1 MIYTILVPQGAEYK
15 AVCRGLSRVTVSQPQ
30 VIAVPLGM
38 QPLYQFLEKNCQ
50 HLNQLNQK
58 VLLMGLCGSLNQRYS
73 VGDIVLYQDC
83 VYQENLRECDSK
95 FTTEIHHQLGD
106 KASFVKGLTSDRVI
120 SLAEEKR
127 NLHQKSGADVVD
139 MEGFTFLK
147 FFQQLGIS
155 TAMLRVVSD
164 DALHDIPDL
173 TTAINADG
181 SLQPLPLT
189 LALIRQPLAA
199 TRLIRGSLQG
209 LKILETVAY
218 CLASPQTRS

>member
-1 MIYTILVPQGAEYK
+1 MIYTILVPQGAEYQ
-15 AVCRGLSRVTVSQPQ
+15 AVCRGLSRVRVSQSQ

-50 HLNQLNQK
+50 HLNQLNQR

-73 VGDIVLYQDC
+73 VGDIVIYEDC
-83 VYQENLRECDSK
+83 VYQENLRECDGN

-106 KASFVKGLTSDRVI
+106 KVSFVKGLTSDRVI

-127 NLHQKSGADVVD
+127 NLHQKSGVDVVD
-139 MEGFTFLK
+139 MEGFAFLE
-147 FFQQLGIS
+147 FFQQLGVS

-199 TRLIRGSLQG
+199 TWLIRGSLQG